1 MLWTVL
7 GGLACVLAAIPGTM
21 ALTTGWLPS
30 GLRDSVVRPWLW
42 GCGGLLTA
50 AGLGTEWSLL
60 WLGSI
65 DFFGPLG
72 FALIVL
78 GFVCQSRAR
87 RHPTLQ

>member
-7 GGLACVLAAIPGTM
+7 GALACVAVAIPGAM

-30 GLRDSVVRPWLW
+30 GLRGRVVRPGLW
-42 GCGGLLTA
+42 GCGGLMTA

-60 WLGSI
+60 WLPSS

-72 FALIVL
+72 LALIVL

-87 RHPTLQ
+87 RHPTPR